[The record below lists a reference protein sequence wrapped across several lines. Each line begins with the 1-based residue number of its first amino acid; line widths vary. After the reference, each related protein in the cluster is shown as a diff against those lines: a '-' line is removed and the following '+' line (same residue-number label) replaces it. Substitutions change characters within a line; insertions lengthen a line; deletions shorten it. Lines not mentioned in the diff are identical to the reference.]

1 MTRSRILSK
10 QEYIGSN
17 LHLVVPTLLLWL
29 TFPMPAWTQTASQID
44 RLVFDPV
51 LIEPDTGREMPAY
64 RLPLQLL
71 PMDEDGQNDQANAT
85 DQDERGA
92 LEVLRSI
99 DAYLEAVTA
108 LEVESGPFS
117 PDLIELLI
125 DLGSQYQQAGEHEEA
140 IEIFQ
145 RAEHISRVNNGLYH
159 PDQYASIEKMVD
171 SYMAMGD
178 VESANDKQRY
188 LVYLNRQHHGDTSTD
203 ALPYVVNLA
212 DTGMAQFN
220 QAMSMP
226 RQPVFSFS
234 SGMGPGPSGRGP
246 TPREMA
252 FGSLYMAQQNY
263 QRAIAT
269 MLDNRQ
275 YFDPVLL
282 DLEYRFL
289 ETLFLQAYRQAILND
304 PDYYLSE
311 RSATTGSLLKKDY
324 ASRFASYNYNSGKN
338 TFERI
343 LIYIRNNPEARVYQL
358 INALM
363 EYGDWCMLFGRTQ
376 SAMRK
381 YREAYE
387 LVHEMGV
394 EEASIEQL
402 FRPAMPVHLPLITAK
417 PNTREKFGIHKEAE
431 LEYEGFIDI
440 AFTVSKYGKAKSF
453 ETLGTS
459 GNVTRQIE
467 RRLVRY
473 LRNSPF
479 RPRLEADNRFESQ
492 RVEVRYYFTYADGV
506 I

>member
-1 MTRSRILSK
+1 MTRSSNLSK
-10 QEYIGSN
+10 QDHSGTSF
-17 LHLVVPTLLLWL
+17 HLVVPTLLLCL
-29 TFPMPAWTQTASQID
+29 TFPMPAWTQASSQLD
-44 RLVFDPV
+44 RLIFDPV
-51 LIEPDTGREMPAY
+51 LIEPDTGLEMPAY

-71 PMDEDGQNDQANAT
+71 PLDENSQNDQDNAVE
-85 DQDERGA
+85 QDERGA
-92 LEVLRSI
+92 LEVLRTI

-108 LEVESGPFS
+108 LETESGPFS
-117 PDLIELLI
+117 PELIELLI

-140 IEIFQ
+140 IELFQ

-178 VESANDKQRY
+178 VASANEKQRY
-188 LVYLNRQHHGDTSTD
+188 LVYLNEQHHGDASPD

-220 QAMSMP
+220 QVMSTP
-226 RQPVFSFS
+226 RQPVFSVS
-234 SGMGPGPSGRGP
+234 SGIGPGPSGRGP

-263 QRAIAT
+263 LRAITT

-275 YFDPVLL
+275 YFDPELL

-289 ETLFLQAYRQAILND
+289 ETLFLQAFRQAILND
-304 PDYYLSE
+304 PDYYLSN
-311 RSATTGSLLKKDY
+311 RTTTTGSMLKKDY
-324 ASRFASYNYNSGKN
+324 ASRFASYNFNSGKN

-376 SAMRK
+376 SAMSK

-387 LVHEMGV
+387 LVHEMRV
-394 EEASIEQL
+394 EQASIEQL

-417 PNTREKFGIHKEAE
+417 PNSREKFGIHDEAE
-431 LEYEGFIDI
+431 LAYEGYIDI

-453 ETLGTS
+453 ATLATS

-467 RRLVRY
+467 HRLVRY

-479 RPRLEADNRFESQ
+479 RPRLETDNRFESQ
-492 RVEVRYYFTYADGV
+492 RVEVRYYFAYADNV